1 MPPYLALLS
10 IEGIIRMKLSPF
22 KAIRFDSNYWKNN
35 DFSLLDNCDTKNKID
50 KTKVIMDF
58 LKQKINSGIA
68 KIDQEPALYILKV
81 DTAEKSVTSIIGEI
95 NYNDR
100 DVFLPNEEIHK
111 DKLDFYKNV
120 FDEYKMQ
127 INPVLTFYRGNDSV
141 ISITK
146 FITEKQP
153 EVSAFIQGMSYKLW
167 KVSNPE
173 NLNRITNTIAKIDK
187 LYIADGHHRFA
198 MFHARENLL
207 NAKIMVSI
215 TDSDSILLKS
225 CHRVIT
231 KNITPLW
238 RKKLEE
244 YCDLNQINPKNT
256 PRNDKILIKF
266 RNGAL
271 FEINFKYDKFHDTA
285 IHRII
290 KNTIIRYSF
299 EIEDYNN
306 QVFPV
311 GGNMSPEK
319 SDQIFKNYQN
329 GSAIIFVPNIQM
341 SEFLKILDSGSKLPP
356 TTTWFEP
363 KIIDGF
369 LISKYY

>member
-1 MPPYLALLS
+1 
-10 IEGIIRMKLSPF
+10 MKLSPF
-22 KAIRFDSNYWKNN
+22 KAIKFDSNYWQNN
-35 DFSLLDNCDTKNKID
+35 DFSLLDNCDTKDKIE
-50 KTKVIMDF
+50 KTKLIMNF

-68 KIDQEPALYILKV
+68 KIDQEPVLYILRV
-81 DTAEKSVTSIIGEI
+81 NTPEKSVTSIIGEI

-100 DVFLPNEEIHK
+100 EIFLPNEEIHK
-111 DKLDFYKNV
+111 NKLDFYKSV

-141 ISITK
+141 VSMTK
-146 FITEKQP
+146 FITKKQP
-153 EVSAFIQGMSYKLW
+153 EVSAFIKDMSYKLW
-167 KVSNPE
+167 KINNPE
-173 NLNRITNTIAKIDK
+173 NLNQITKALEKIDK

-198 MFHARENLL
+198 MFHDRENPF

-231 KNITPLW
+231 KKITPLW

-244 YCDLNQINPKNT
+244 YCELNQISPNNAPQS
-256 PRNDKILIKF
+256 DKILIKF
-266 RNGAL
+266 RDGAL
-271 FEINFKYDKFHDTA
+271 FEIMFRYDKFHNTA
-285 IHRII
+285 MHRII
-290 KNTIIRYSF
+290 KNTIIQHSF

-306 QVFPV
+306 QVFLV
-311 GGNMSPEK
+311 GGNMSVEK

-329 GSAIIFVPNIQM
+329 GSAVIFVPNIQM
-341 SEFLKILDSGSKLPP
+341 SEFFKVLDSANKLPP

>member
-1 MPPYLALLS
+1 MPPYPVLLL
-10 IEGIIRMKLSPF
+10 IEEGIRMKLSPF
-22 KAIRFDSNYWKNN
+22 KGIRFDSSYWKNN
-35 DFSLLDNCDTKNKID
+35 DFSLLDNRDTKNKID
-50 KTKVIMDF
+50 KTKFIMDF
-58 LKQKINSGIA
+58 LKQKINTGVA
-68 KIDQEPALYILKV
+68 KIDQEAALYILRI
-81 DTAEKSVTSIIGEI
+81 DTTEKSITSIIGEI

-100 DVFLPNEEIHK
+100 NIFFPNEEIHE
-111 DKLDFYKNV
+111 DKLDFYKNL

-127 INPVLTFYRGNDSV
+127 INPVLTFYRGNYSV
-141 ISITK
+141 ASITK

-153 EVSAFIQGMSYKLW
+153 EVSVFIQGMNYKLW
-167 KVSNPE
+167 KVSDPE
-173 NLNRITNTIAKIDK
+173 NLNRITKTIENIDK

-198 MFHARENLL
+198 MFHGRENLL

-244 YCDLNQINPKNT
+244 YCDLNQISPDSIPQSN
-256 PRNDKILIKF
+256 KILIKF

-290 KNTIIRYSF
+290 KNTIIQHSF

-311 GGNMSPEK
+311 GGNMSLEK
-319 SDQIFKNYQN
+319 SDQIFRNYQN

-341 SEFLKILDSGSKLPP
+341 SEFLKIIDSGSKLPP